1 MTVADGIRNFAE
13 VNPQYQLYENYSG
26 RGMFGKTCLGVIVH
40 YGESFMNFLMELTK
54 YFEEQGIEDVD
65 CELEGVS
72 YDDLGLDT
80 VVYFPSVRR

>member
-1 MTVADGIRNFAE
+1 MTIADGIRNFAE

-26 RGMFGKTCLGVIVH
+26 RGMFGKTCLGVVIH
-40 YGESFMNFLMELTK
+40 HGDSFMNFFMELTK
-54 YFEEQGIEDVD
+54 YFEEQGIEDVN

-80 VVYFPSVRR
+80 VVYFPSVRG